1 MRRGW
6 DDSGCSYPGRPDR
19 VSEADA
25 PDRRCRKVAEDRSGV
40 SSGHSTGGD
49 RFRREGPNVSPRDD
63 PDRLA
68 IGASTAA
75 ISPSWWACRCG
86 KTVKPSGPSAERNAD
101 PASPETSP
109 HPARVMDLWEGF
121 LSADNLARA
130 LRRVEANRG
139 APGPDGVSTAELRPW
154 LKANWPAVRAALDA
168 GTYRP
173 SPVRRATIPKPGGG
187 ERELGVPTV
196 LDRFLQQALSQV
208 LTPIFEPSFSDRS
221 FGFRPG
227 RSAHQ
232 AVIAARRAIE
242 GGLTWVVDVD
252 LDRFFDRVGHDALMA
267 RVARRVGDR
276 RILTLIR
283 RYLDAGVMVEGVKV
297 ATVEGTPQGSPL
309 SPLLANIM
317 LDDLDHELER
327 RSHTF
332 VRYADDLRVYVASER
347 AATRV
352 LDGVT
357 AFVERRLRLKVNRDK
372 SGVAPATR
380 RGLLGFGFFVRDGT
394 VRVRLEH
401 KAKVRLKARL
411 RHLTSRHRSIAM
423 AVRLALLNRFIGGWT
438 AYFALAETPS
448 VFAAFDEWLRRR
460 LRQVRR
466 KEWKRPAT
474 RRRNLI
480 ALGIPAGMAHQWANS
495 RKGYWRL
502 SGSAPHRA
510 MPNRYWADLGLV
522 PISDRVRRLRE
533 HRRTAG
539 C

>member
-1 MRRGW
+1 M
-6 DDSGCSYPGRPDR
+6 
-19 VSEADA
+19 
-25 PDRRCRKVAEDRSGV
+25 DRSGV

-49 RFRREGPNVSPRDD
+49 QHRREGPNVSPRDD

-75 ISPSWWACRCG
+75 IPPRWWACRG
-86 KTVKPSGPSAERNAD
+86 GERVKPADPQTERSTD
-101 PASPETSP
+101 PASPETIP
-109 HPARVMDLWEGF
+109 HPARAEALWEDF

-130 LRRVEANRG
+130 LRRVERNGG
-139 APGPDGVSTAELRPW
+139 APGPDGMTVAALRPH
-154 LKANWPAVRAALDA
+154 LKVAWPEIRQSLDA

-173 SPVRRATIPKPGGG
+173 SPVRRVTIPKPGGG

-196 LDRFLQQALSQV
+196 LDRLLQQALSQV
-208 LTPIFEPSFSDRS
+208 LSPVFEPSFSDRS

-232 AVIAARRAIE
+232 AVAAARRAIE
-242 GGLTWVVDVD
+242 AGETWVVDVD
-252 LDRFFDRVGHDALMA
+252 LDRFFDRVSHDALLA

-276 RILTLIR
+276 RVVRLIR
-283 RYLDAGVMVEGVKV
+283 RYLDAGVMVEGVTV

-327 RSHTF
+327 RGHAF

-352 LDGVT
+352 LEGVT
-357 AFVERRLRLKVNRDK
+357 AFVERRLKLRVNRAK

-380 RGLLGFGFFVRDGT
+380 RGLLGFGFFKTAGRVK
-394 VRVRLEH
+394 VRLDPR
-401 KAKVRLKARL
+401 AKHRLKARL
-411 RHLTSRHRSIAM
+411 RHLTSRRRSIAM
-423 AVRLALLNRFIGGWT
+423 PVRLALLNRFIGGWS

-448 VFAAFDEWLRRR
+448 VFAELDEWLRRR
-460 LRQVRR
+460 LRQVRW
-466 KEWKRPAT
+466 KEWKRYAA
-474 RRRNLI
+474 RRRNLR
-480 ALGIPAGMAHQWANS
+480 ALGIPDWQARQWAAS

-502 SGSAPHRA
+502 SGSPVLQRA
-510 MPNRYWADLGLV
+510 LPIRYWTDLGLV
-522 PISDRVRRLRE
+522 GLGDRTRRLRE
-533 HRRTAG
+533 HWRTAG
-539 C
+539 CGPARPVVWEGAG